1 MVMTIMTMT
10 LTETIIIS
18 PDYGHDCLVY
28 IPWTSQKSKLLTTQL
43 LRGLLLP
50 KSTTAS
56 PASHSDNL
64 GVDCEGL
71 GGGSE

>member
-10 LTETIIIS
+10 LTETIFS
-18 PDYGHDCLVY
+18 LRTTAYDCLVY
-28 IPWTSQKSKLLTTQL
+28 IPWTSQKFKLLTTQL

-56 PASHSDNL
+56 PVSHSENL